1 MRSAATFVEGVL
13 QATGDVMAVLDSELR
28 VRMASPAFADLL
40 LPPEGWK
47 SRPLTDFA
55 GAGTRLESLKALAAA
70 DGAPTAI
77 PIPITLRAT
86 NGGPSVSLFARA
98 LQAFDAPADRIILL
112 TAPAEFALSRRT

>member
-13 QATGDVMAVLDSELR
+13 QATGDAMAVLDSELR
-28 VRMASPAFADLL
+28 VRMASPAFAELL
-40 LPPEGWK
+40 LPADGWK

-55 GAGTRLESLKALAAA
+55 GAGTRLESLRALAAA
-70 DGAPTAI
+70 NGEPTST
-77 PIPITLRAT
+77 PIPVTLQAM

-98 LQAFDAPADRIILL
+98 LQAFDAPANRIILL